1 MQAGQA
7 VSAARND
14 AGGKP
19 AAARRRAGRI
29 ALLALI
35 AALAVAAFLA
45 RGYLSVDYLK
55 AQHAAFAHYRGLHP
69 VATSL
74 GFFAAYVVVAA
85 LSIPA
90 ATVLT
95 LAAGALFG
103 AMWGTAL
110 VSFASTL
117 GAVLALCISRYLL
130 RAFIAARFP
139 DRARAINA
147 GVDREGWLYMLS
159 LRLVPVIPSWLINLL
174 MGATSIRLWT
184 FWWTS
189 QLGTLPATAIY
200 VGVGTRLSGVTSLRG
215 IVSPAVLAGLF
226 ALAILPYAAKRMLG
240 LLRSSRVPRAHPAL
254 QAILKKKA

>member
-1 MQAGQA
+1 MQAA
-7 VSAARND
+7 RAASAARNE
-14 AGGKP
+14 AGKKSNM
-19 AAARRRAGRI
+19 ARRNGGRI

-35 AALAVAAFLA
+35 AVLAIAAFQA
-45 RGYLSVDYLK
+45 GGYLSIDYLK
-55 AQHAAFAHYRGLHP
+55 AQHAAFEHYRGLHP

-74 GFFAAYVVVAA
+74 AFFAAYVVVTT

-103 AMWGTAL
+103 AMWGTVL

-117 GAVLALCISRYLL
+117 GSVSALCISRYLL
-130 RAFIAARFP
+130 RAFVCARFP
-139 DRARAINA
+139 VRVQTIDA
-147 GVDREGWLYMLS
+147 GITREGWVYVLS
-159 LRLVPVIPSWLINLL
+159 LRLIPVIPSWLVNLL
-174 MGATSIRLWT
+174 MGVTSIKLST

-215 IVSPAVLAGLF
+215 IVSPAVLAGLL
-226 ALAILPYAAKRMLG
+226 ALAILPYATKRMLG
-240 LLRSSRVPRAHPAL
+240 LLRRYRSGA
-254 QAILKKKA
+254 